1 MRLSRLGSVPFVVL
15 LLSLV
20 ARGQVQDTVYGTV
33 RYEDTGRPA
42 AGIRIWLAP
51 AEGPTGIHPDPKTGE
66 YVVKDKDTQQA
77 LAGQVAPDGTFAIG
91 NVPPGS
97 YLVHTFSPP
106 YITPDDTVFPT
117 SNTAHVAIGPSPSS
131 NALKVT
137 VIANHRT
144 EPVALVLRKGGTIAG
159 TVRLSPSAV
168 GIDRASLA
176 GIAVNAER
184 KLGSNSYARVGGA
197 AHTDAQGNY
206 RLEGL
211 APGSY
216 IVFLGMGGGLPVYAP
231 ETVRPS
237 QASVVQIEQSET
249 QRLDIVLPPAGM
261 LHKIEGSL
269 NAGGAQIPRDVLVRL
284 YPAGEGGLTAS
295 SRLSTDH
302 SFSFQSVPDGDYML
316 EVAFPPTSD
325 IVSIDAAAGVIHMRM
340 TPSPYAAVTQEIQV
354 TGQDVTG
361 VVLTASETRKR

>member
-1 MRLSRLGSVPFVVL
+1 VL
-15 LLSLV
+15 FLSLV
-20 ARGQVQDTVYGTV
+20 ARGQVQDTVSGTV
-33 RYEDTGRPA
+33 RYEDTGGPA
-42 AGIRIWLAP
+42 AGIRIWLTP
-51 AEGPTGIHPDPKTGE
+51 EEGPTGIHPDPKTGE
-66 YVVKDKDTQQA
+66 YVVKDKDTQQVPA
-77 LAGQVAPDGTFAIG
+77 VQVAPDGTFAIG
-91 NVPPGS
+91 NVTPGS
-97 YLVHTFSPP
+97 YLVHTFSPG

-144 EPVALVLRKGGTIAG
+144 EPVAVVLRLGGTIAG
-159 TVRLSPSAV
+159 TVRLAPSA
-168 GIDRASLA
+168 IATDRMSLA

-184 KLGSNSYARVGGA
+184 RLGSNSYARVGGA

-216 IVFLGMGGGLPVYAP
+216 IVFLGMGGELPVYAP

-237 QASVVQIEQSET
+237 QASVVRIEKSET
-249 QRLDIVLPPAGM
+249 QRLDIVLPPAET

-269 NAGGAQIPRDVLVRL
+269 NVQGAQIPRDVFVRL

-302 SFSFQSVPDGDYML
+302 SFSFQSVPDGDYTL
-316 EVAFPPTSD
+316 EVAFPPASD

-340 TPSPYAAVTQEIQV
+340 TPSSYAELTQEIQV
-354 TGQDVTG
+354 TGHDRTG
-361 VVLTASETRKR
+361 IVLTASKTGER